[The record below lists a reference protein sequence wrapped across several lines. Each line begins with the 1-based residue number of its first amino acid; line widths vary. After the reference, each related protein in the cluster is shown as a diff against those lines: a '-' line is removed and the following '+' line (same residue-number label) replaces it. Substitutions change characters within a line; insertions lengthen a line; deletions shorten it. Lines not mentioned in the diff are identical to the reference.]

1 MGSDCAPATALRR
14 RRACTSL
21 AAVETARSINRVPA
35 PLKMMV
41 VLKPDGG
48 SNAVLVSRPLAAG
61 VLSPAATFAPL
72 AAAGT
77 EEVVAGPEGGNP
89 VAAAPVA
96 PAGALEA

>member
-1 MGSDCAPATALRR
+1 
-14 RRACTSL
+14 
-21 AAVETARSINRVPA
+21 
-35 PLKMMV
+35 MMV

-48 SNAVLVSRPLAAG
+48 SDAVLVSRPLAAG

-77 EEVVAGPEGGNP
+77 GEEAVGPEDGNP
-89 VAAAPVA
+89 VVAAPGA